1 MVWLEMVVEELI
13 EVATSGS
20 SWDQVE
26 DTATTDLENDQEEI
40 PKQKQY
46 WWKEDTHNLT
56 NFSTDNVS
64 ERPVSFA
71 SCIVTSGVHK

>member
-1 MVWLEMVVEELI
+1 MVVEELI

-20 SWDQVE
+20 SRDQVE

-46 WWKEDTHNLT
+46 
-56 NFSTDNVS
+56 
-64 ERPVSFA
+64 
-71 SCIVTSGVHK
+71 